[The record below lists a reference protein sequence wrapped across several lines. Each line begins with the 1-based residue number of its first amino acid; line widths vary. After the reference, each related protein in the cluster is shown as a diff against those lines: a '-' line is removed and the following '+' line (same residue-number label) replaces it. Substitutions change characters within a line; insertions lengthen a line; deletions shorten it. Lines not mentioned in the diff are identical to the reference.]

1 MLVLRVTCHVVPCT
15 RQRASFT
22 VKISEPP
29 PPAVSTFTSAVGSL
43 LSAILLQPSLFGGA
57 HVAVVDPD
65 PWPVPLPLAGPHNHH
80 APAPSPITATA
91 TAPVSSQ
98 RRRRLVG
105 TAGSPRSD
113 RSKPSTSW
121 CQVSSCNTA
130 ACRCASP
137 CSASGRSAA
146 DGKAAPPTRTGT
158 TRTSRF

>member
-1 MLVLRVTCHVVPCT
+1 MLVVRVTCHVVPCT

-29 PPAVSTFTSAVGSL
+29 VSTFTSAAGSL
-43 LSAILLQPSLFGGA
+43 LSAILFQPSPFGGA

-91 TAPVSSQ
+91 TAPVSSR

-105 TAGSPRSD
+105 
-113 RSKPSTSW
+113 
-121 CQVSSCNTA
+121 
-130 ACRCASP
+130 
-137 CSASGRSAA
+137 
-146 DGKAAPPTRTGT
+146 
-158 TRTSRF
+158 